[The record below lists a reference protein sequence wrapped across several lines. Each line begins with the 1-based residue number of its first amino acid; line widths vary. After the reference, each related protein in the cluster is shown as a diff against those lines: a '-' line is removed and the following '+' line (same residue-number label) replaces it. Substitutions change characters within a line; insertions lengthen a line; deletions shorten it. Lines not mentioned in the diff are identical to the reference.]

1 MPQVTNFL
9 KKKKNERTSL
19 KKGCDL
25 PQITQFKK
33 WGNDQV
39 RKQITGFI
47 IQCKYKYQQNIQQ
60 SLNKT
65 KSLINKT
72 NLAALQPHPKRK
84 KKNNMNHKNQGTRVN
99 DTNNLI
105 RLEKHWRHY

>member
-60 SLNKT
+60 KWLLCQIT
-65 KSLINKT
+65 KCYFSPRGI
-72 NLAALQPHPKRK
+72 Q
-84 KKNNMNHKNQGTRVN
+84 
-99 DTNNLI
+99 
-105 RLEKHWRHY
+105 